1 MGIVRFALKYPHT
14 FYVVAAL
21 ILFLGVTAAVE
32 MPTDIFPEIDI
43 PVVSV
48 IWQYTGLKTTEMEQ
62 RFTTYAQY
70 AISTS
75 TNGIKDIEAETVNG
89 ISVEKIYFQPDVNLS
104 LAISQVVAATNA
116 IRSLLPN
123 GTQPPIVVQYSASA
137 VPVLQISLSSDRL
150 SEAQLYDYGIYRLR
164 QLLAPIHGVTLPTPA
179 GGKYRQIMVDID
191 PVKLLSKGLTPLQ
204 VVNAVNAQNLTL
216 PGGDE
221 KIGKTD
227 YTARINAMPPTIEG
241 LNDIPV
247 TYQNGAT
254 VFLRDIGHV
263 RDGNLVQQNVVRA
276 EGKRSVL
283 ISIIKNGN
291 ASTLTVVNAVKHM
304 LNIAREAAP
313 PGMVIKSLFD
323 QSVFVTSSLIAVL
336 REGAIAAGL
345 TALMILLFLGS
356 WRPTVVVMISIP
368 LAMLTS
374 LVVLY
379 FLGET
384 INTMTLGGLA
394 LAVGILVD
402 DSTVTIENTY
412 RLLDEEKMPLPRATL
427 HGAAEIAV
435 PTLVSTLAISCVF
448 TSVVFLEGPAKY
460 LFTPLGLA
468 VVFAMLASYGL
479 SRTLTPITIGQMLK
493 GQHIGGSAGP
503 LPTPPRPGLDP
514 GIARERRVWGFF
526 LRFHASFER
535 GFERLRKGYVEL
547 LTVLLTRRA
556 IIPIVAALVLS
567 LGAVMFMFVG
577 RDFYPAIDGGM
588 IQLHV
593 RAPPGTRIEA
603 TEQIFQNVEDKI
615 RQIIPKRDID
625 IIVDNFGVPARS
637 YNWAFA
643 DGTSIAVNDG
653 VIMVSLKDGHAPTAD
668 YVRKLR
674 EVLPATFPEDMF
686 YFQPADMATQILN
699 FGLTAQIDVRTVG
712 YDRVNNLRIAEELRR
727 HIAAIPGIVD
737 AHIQQEVY
745 APDFYVQI
753 DRARA
758 LQFGVTASDI
768 GNNVSTSLTSSETV
782 TPNFWTDPTNGIP
795 YFIAV
800 QTPQYLVSSLNDL
813 RNTPVS
819 DLTAP
824 PATQPVPGELGNVA
838 NSAPVSSTTAP
849 GATLPVP
856 GELSNVATFT
866 RDSVPGSANQ
876 ANIQPIYEVYA
887 GTQGRDLG
895 SIANAID
902 KITTGVKKE
911 LKPGNTIQVTGQIDS
926 MNGAFRDMGIGLV
939 FAAVFVYMLMV
950 VNYQTWGDP
959 FVVILALP
967 ATFCGIVTMLYITGT
982 TLSVPSLMGA
992 IMAVGVA
999 SANSILLVT
1008 FAREQQLVGM
1018 TAFDA
1023 AISAGHTRIRPVLM
1037 TATAMIV
1044 GMVPM
1049 AIGGPGEEQNAAL
1062 ARAVIGGLLF
1072 ATPTTLLV
1080 VPYLFAMLRKGNDG
1094 KPAHGVFAEVPE

>member
-1 MGIVRFALKYPHT
+1 M
-14 FYVVAAL
+14 
-21 ILFLGVTAAVE
+21 
-32 MPTDIFPEIDI
+32 
-43 PVVSV
+43 
-48 IWQYTGLKTTEMEQ
+48 IWQYTGLDTTEMEQ
-62 RFTTYAQY
+62 RVTTYSQY
-70 AISTS
+70 SISS
-75 TNGIKDIEAETVNG
+75 NVNGIRDIEAETVNG
-89 ISVEKIYFQPDVNLS
+89 ISVQKIYFQPDVNLD
-104 LAISQVVAATNA
+104 LAISQIVAATNS
-116 IRSLLPN
+116 IRALMPT
-123 GTQPPIVVQYSASA
+123 GIEPPVVVQYSASA
-137 VPVLQISLSSDRL
+137 VPVLQIALSSDNL
-150 SEAQLYDYGIYRLR
+150 SQAQLYDYGIYRLR
-164 QLLAPIHGVTLPTPA
+164 QMLAPIHGITLPTPA

-204 VVNAVNAQNLTL
+204 VVNAVNTQNLTL

-221 KIGKTD
+221 KIGRTD
-227 YTARINAMPPTIEG
+227 YTVHTNSMPPSIEA

-263 RDGNLVQQNVVRA
+263 RDGNLVQQNIVRA
-276 EGKRSVL
+276 DGKPSVL
-283 ISIIKNGN
+283 LSIIKNGN

-323 QSVFVTSSLIAVL
+323 QSVFVTSALVAVL

-479 SRTLTPITIGQMLK
+479 SRTLTPITIGQILK
-493 GQHIGGSAGP
+493 GHYVGGATGGTGNS
-503 LPTPPRPGLDP
+503 
-514 GIARERRVWGFF
+514 FF
-526 LRFHASFER
+526 SRFHASFER
-535 GFERLRKGYVEL
+535 GFEHLREGYIRL
-547 LTVLLTRRA
+547 LTILLTRRA
-556 IIPIVAALVLS
+556 IVPIIAALVLA
-567 LGAVMFMFVG
+567 LGAVMFIFVG

-593 RAPPGTRIEA
+593 RAPPGTRIEV
-603 TEQIFQNVEDKI
+603 TEQIFQKVEDKI
-615 RQIIPKRDID
+615 RQVIPQKDLD
-625 IIVDNFGVPARS
+625 LIVDNFGVPARS
-637 YNWAFA
+637 YNWAFS
-643 DGTSIAVNDG
+643 DGTTIAVNDG
-653 VIMVSLKDGHAPTAD
+653 VIMVSLSEGHAPTAD

-674 EVLPATFPEDMF
+674 EVLPAAFPADLF
-686 YFQPADMATQILN
+686 YFQPADIATQILN
-699 FGLTAQIDVRTVG
+699 FGLTAPIDVRTVG
-712 YDRVNNLRIAEELRR
+712 YDRANNLRIADELRR
-727 HIAAIPGIVD
+727 RIAGIPGIVD
-737 AHIQQEVY
+737 AHLQQEVY

-758 LQFGVTASDI
+758 LQLGTDASDI
-768 GNNVSTSLTSSETV
+768 GNNISTSLTSSETV

-795 YFIAV
+795 YYIAV

-813 RNTPVS
+813 GNTPIS
-819 DLTAP
+819 NLTSA

-838 NSAPVSSTTAP
+838 TSVPVSTTTAP

-856 GELSNVATFT
+856 GELQNVATFT

-876 ANIQPIYEVYA
+876 ANIQPVYEVYA
-887 GTQGRDLG
+887 STQGRDLG
-895 SIANAID
+895 SIADAID
-902 KITTGVKKE
+902 KITSDLKKE

-926 MNGAFRDMGIGLV
+926 MHQAFRDMTIGLL
-939 FAAVFVYMLMV
+939 FAAVFVYSLMV
-950 VNYQTWGDP
+950 VNYQNFGDP

-967 ATFCGIVTMLYITGT
+967 ATFCGIVTMLYITDT

-1008 FAREQQLVGM
+1008 FAREQQLAGKK
-1018 TAFDA
+1018 AFDA

-1044 GMVPM
+1044 GMIPM

-1080 VPYLFAMLRKGNDG
+1080 VPYLFALLRRGNDG
-1094 KPAHGVFAEVPE
+1094 KPAHGVFEEVPE